1 MTASTVDSDI
11 TAGASC
17 RAKSNRRSA
26 RLWHGRIDVQDRLK
40 GRRIIVFGSATG
52 IGAAT
57 VKRLTEE
64 GARVCAADIN
74 LAGAENTAK
83 EAGGEAFAVH
93 VDISDEASV
102 NAAVETAVSRLGGL
116 DGAHI
121 NAADLRVI
129 MEDSDALA
137 LDLAVFDRTIAVNLR
152 GHLLCTRAVV
162 PHLLKNEAS
171 AIVYTSSGSSVGAEP
186 TRPSYAMSK
195 AGVNALM
202 RHVASRWGREGLV
215 ANVLQP
221 GFTVTGEMKK
231 QMDANAGEGEKWAKH
246 FMAETPHTR
255 LGMSEDHAGVVAMLL
270 SDDGRWINGAV
281 IDVNGGSLMR
291 G

>member
-1 MTASTVDSDI
+1 MSFA
-11 TAGASC
+11 
-17 RAKSNRRSA
+17 NR
-26 RLWHGRIDVQDRLK
+26 LQ

-57 VKRLTEE
+57 VKRLAQE

-74 LAGAENTAK
+74 LEGAQKVAQEV
-83 EAGGEAFAVH
+83 GGETFAVH
-93 VDISDEASV
+93 VDIAAEASV
-102 NAAVETAVSRLGGL
+102 KAATDAAADRLGGL

-129 MEDSDALA
+129 MQDSDALTVD
-137 LDLAVFDRTIAVNLR
+137 LDVFDRTVAVNLR
-152 GHLLCTRAVV
+152 GHLLCTRAVL

-171 AIVYTSSGSSVGAEP
+171 AIVYTSSGSAHGAEP
-186 TRPSYAMSK
+186 TRPSYAMTK

-202 RHVASRWGREGLV
+202 RHVAARWGREGV
-215 ANVLQP
+215 TANVLAP
-221 GFTVTGEMKK
+221 GFTITGEMKA
-231 QMDANAGEGEKWAKH
+231 QMQANASEAQTWADYFKSR
-246 FMAETPHTR
+246 TPHTR
-255 LGMSEDHAGVVAMLL
+255 LGEAEDHAAVVAMLL
-270 SDDGRWINGAV
+270 SDDGRWINGTI

>member
-1 MTASTVDSDI
+1 MTT
-11 TAGASC
+11 
-17 RAKSNRRSA
+17 
-26 RLWHGRIDVQDRLK
+26 RLE

-57 VKRLTEE
+57 VRRLAQE

-74 LAGAENTAK
+74 IAGATQVAQ
-83 EAGGEAFAVH
+83 EAGGDTFALH

-102 NAAVETAVSRLGGL
+102 QQATEAAVQRLGGL

-137 LDLAVFDRTIAVNLR
+137 LDLATFDRTIAVNLR

-162 PHLLKNEAS
+162 PHLLKNGQG
-171 AIVYTSSGSSVGAEP
+171 AIVYTSSGSAHGGEP
-186 TRPSYAMSK
+186 TRPCYAMAK

-202 RHVASRWGREGLV
+202 RHVGARWGKEGIT
-215 ANVLQP
+215 ANVLAP
-221 GFTVTGEMKK
+221 GFTVTGEMKA
-231 QMDANAGEGEKWAKH
+231 QMAANAEEANKWASY
-246 FMAETPHTR
+246 FMSRTPHTR
-255 LGMSEDHAGVVAMLL
+255 LGESEDHAGVVAMLL
-270 SDDGRWINGAV
+270 SEDGRWINGA
-281 IDVNGGSLMR
+281 IFDVNGGSLMR
-291 G
+291 A

>member
-1 MTASTVDSDI
+1 MN
-11 TAGASC
+11 
-17 RAKSNRRSA
+17 SNR
-26 RLWHGRIDVQDRLK
+26 LT

-57 VKRLTEE
+57 VKRLAQE

-74 LAGAENTAK
+74 VDGATQVAA
-83 EAGGEAFAVH
+83 EAGGETFAVH

-102 NAAVETAVSRLGGL
+102 QKAVEAAVERFGGL

-129 MEDSDALA
+129 MEDSDALNV
-137 LDLAVFDRTIAVNLR
+137 DLAVFDRTVAVNLR
-152 GHLLCTRAVV
+152 GHLLCTRAVL
-162 PHLLKNEAS
+162 PHLTKNDAS
-171 AIVYTSSGSSVGAEP
+171 AIVYTSSGSAHGAEP
-186 TRPSYAMSK
+186 TRPSYAMTK

-202 RHVASRWGREGLV
+202 RHVASRWGREGV
-215 ANVLQP
+215 TANVLAP

-231 QMDANAGEGEKWAKH
+231 QMEANAVEAKRWADH
-246 FMAETPHTR
+246 FMAGTPHTR
-255 LGMSEDHAGVVAMLL
+255 LGESEDHAAVVALLL
-270 SDDGRWINGAV
+270 SDDGRWINGSIV
-281 IDVNGGSLMR
+281 DVNGGSLMR

>member
-1 MTASTVDSDI
+1 MNS
-11 TAGASC
+11 
-17 RAKSNRRSA
+17 
-26 RLWHGRIDVQDRLK
+26 RLK
-40 GRRIIVFGSATG
+40 DRRIIIFGSATG

-57 VKRLTEE
+57 VKRLTAE

-74 LAGAENTAK
+74 LAGAEAAAQA
-83 EAGGEAFAVH
+83 AGNGAFAVH
-93 VDISDEASV
+93 VDISDEQSV
-102 NAAVETAVSRLGGL
+102 NEAVKTAVERLGGL

-162 PHLLKNEAS
+162 PHLLKNKES
-171 AIVYTSSGSSVGAEP
+171 AIVYTSSGSAHGAEP

-202 RHVASRWGREGLV
+202 RHVSSRWGKEGLT
-215 ANVLQP
+215 ANVLAP
-221 GFTVTGEMKK
+221 GFTVTGEMKA
-231 QMDANAGEGEKWAKH
+231 QMEANGPEAEKWAQY
-246 FMAETPHTR
+246 FMSRTPHTR
-255 LGMSEDHAGVVAMLL
+255 LGESEDHAAVVALLL
-270 SDDGRWINGAV
+270 SADGRWINGSIV
-281 IDVNGGSLMR
+281 DVNGGSLMR
-291 G
+291 A

>member
-1 MTASTVDSDI
+1 M
-11 TAGASC
+11 
-17 RAKSNRRSA
+17 K
-26 RLWHGRIDVQDRLK
+26 DRLA

-57 VKRLTEE
+57 VRRLAEE

-74 LAGAENTAK
+74 LAGASAVAESC
-83 EAGGEAFAVH
+83 GGETFALH
-93 VDISDEASV
+93 VDISDEGSV
-102 NAAVETAVSRLGGL
+102 NSTVAQAVERLGGL

-137 LDLAVFDRTIAVNLR
+137 LDLAVFDRTVAVNLR
-152 GHLLCTRAVV
+152 GHLLCTRAVL

-171 AIVYTSSGSSVGAEP
+171 AIVYTSSGSAHGGEP
-186 TRPSYAMSK
+186 TRPSYAMTK

-202 RHVASRWGREGLV
+202 RHVAARWGKEGV
-215 ANVLQP
+215 TANVLAP
-221 GFTVTGEMKK
+221 GFTVTGEMKA
-231 QMDANAGEGEKWAKH
+231 QMEKNASEAEKWAQF
-246 FMAETPHTR
+246 FMSKTPHTR
-255 LGMSEDHAGVVAMLL
+255 LGESEDHAGVVAMLL
-270 SDDGRWINGAV
+270 SDDGRWINGTI

-291 G
+291 A

>member
-1 MTASTVDSDI
+1 MNS
-11 TAGASC
+11 
-17 RAKSNRRSA
+17 
-26 RLWHGRIDVQDRLK
+26 RLED
-40 GRRIIVFGSATG
+40 RRIIIFGSATG

-57 VKRLTEE
+57 VKRLAAE

-74 LAGAENTAK
+74 LAGAEAAAQA
-83 EAGGEAFAVH
+83 AGNGAFAVH
-93 VDISDEASV
+93 VDISDEQSV
-102 NAAVETAVSRLGGL
+102 NEAVKTAVERLGGL

-162 PHLLKNEAS
+162 PHLLKNKQS
-171 AIVYTSSGSSVGAEP
+171 AIVYTSSGSAHGAEP

-202 RHVASRWGREGLV
+202 RHVSSRWGKEGLT
-215 ANVLQP
+215 ANVLAP
-221 GFTVTGEMKK
+221 GFTVTGEMKA
-231 QMDANAGEGEKWAKH
+231 QMEANGPEAEKWAQY
-246 FMAETPHTR
+246 FMSRTPH
-255 LGMSEDHAGVVAMLL
+255 
-270 SDDGRWINGAV
+270 
-281 IDVNGGSLMR
+281 
-291 G
+291 

>member
-1 MTASTVDSDI
+1 MNS
-11 TAGASC
+11 
-17 RAKSNRRSA
+17 
-26 RLWHGRIDVQDRLK
+26 RLK
-40 GRRIIVFGSATG
+40 DRRIIVFGSATG

-74 LAGAENTAK
+74 LAGAEAAAQA
-83 EAGGEAFAVH
+83 AGNGAFAVK
-93 VDISDEASV
+93 VDISDEQSV
-102 NAAVETAVSRLGGL
+102 NDAVQTAVDKLGGL

-129 MEDSDALA
+129 MDDSDALA

-162 PHLLKNEAS
+162 PHLLKNKES
-171 AIVYTSSGSSVGAEP
+171 AIVYTSSGSAHGAEP

-202 RHVASRWGREGLV
+202 RHVASRWGKEGLT
-215 ANVLQP
+215 ANVLAP
-221 GFTVTGEMKK
+221 GFTVTGEMKA
-231 QMDANAGEGEKWAKH
+231 QMDANASEAEKWASH
-246 FMAETPHTR
+246 FMARTPHTR
-255 LGMSEDHAGVVAMLL
+255 LGQSEDHAGVVALLL
-270 SDDGRWINGAV
+270 SADGRWINGSI

-291 G
+291 A